1 MPYGAIVTRVQSG
14 HKRGVTGFAHHF
26 TFDLVELGFS
36 GCILMPVL
44 ARKTVMVN
52 ASELKPGVVVRIEG
66 QVYRVLEVEVKAG
79 TAKLSGVVKAKLR
92 NVESERLWEPHF
104 RLEERLQDFEL
115 ERRAMEFLFSTGE
128 NCTFMDVENFEQIE
142 IPLRLIGP
150 AKDFL
155 QSGMQVPVE
164 LFEGRPINVVLPEI
178 LEARVASTAEPVHQQ
193 QDNAWKEAVLENGV
207 RIRVPLFI
215 GPGEIV
221 RVEVKSGRYLE
232 RVRAERRRSA

>member
-1 MPYGAIVTRVQSG
+1 
-14 HKRGVTGFAHHF
+14 
-26 TFDLVELGFS
+26 
-36 GCILMPVL
+36 
-44 ARKTVMVN
+44 
-52 ASELKPGVVVRIEG
+52 
-66 QVYRVLEVEVKAG
+66 
-79 TAKLSGVVKAKLR
+79 
-92 NVESERLWEPHF
+92 
-104 RLEERLQDFEL
+104 
-115 ERRAMEFLFSTGE
+115 
-128 NCTFMDVENFEQIE
+128 
-142 IPLRLIGP
+142 
-150 AKDFL
+150 
-155 QSGMQVPVE
+155 VPVE